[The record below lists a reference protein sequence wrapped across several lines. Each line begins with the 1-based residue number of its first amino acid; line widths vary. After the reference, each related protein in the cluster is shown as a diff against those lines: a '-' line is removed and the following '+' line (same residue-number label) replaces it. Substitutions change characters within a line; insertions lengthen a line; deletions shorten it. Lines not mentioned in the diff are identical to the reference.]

1 MPPSQQ
7 GHLNSC
13 NTAIVRHSLLDNHY
27 RLIDRKAVL
36 YGIGGKAPNGNAE
49 AQSDSRRK
57 CIGVLSHCGWVPVHL
72 PCRGRQAYAS
82 VAAFC
87 ASGKENLP

>member
-1 MPPSQQ
+1 MI
-7 GHLNSC
+7 
-13 NTAIVRHSLLDNHY
+13 AHSLLDNHY

-36 YGIGGKAPNGNAE
+36 RRILGKAPNVDAG

-87 ASGKENLP
+87 ASGKGNLP